1 LRRVA
6 PQQRLRRVRKA
17 GICQKAL
24 LQTRKSP
31 RFAPHAGT
39 TRDVIEVQLDLDY
52 PVTVIDTAGI
62 RGTDDG
68 VEQEG
73 VRRARARVS
82 EADPA
87 GLRSRSLVQR
97 SNLVFLVLH
106 RDAGNVGAPQ
116 RPAHCFRLVAV

>member
-6 PQQRLRRVRKA
+6 PQQRLRRFRKA

-62 RGTDDG
+62 RETDDG

-73 VRRARARVS
+73 VRRARARAS

-87 GLRSRSLVQR
+87 GLLSRSWVQR
-97 SNLVFLVLH
+97 SNFFIFFSFS
-106 RDAGNVGAPQ
+106 P
-116 RPAHCFRLVAV
+116 